1 MSRKKIVIVDDHKV
15 FSESLKMVLES
26 HEYHVT
32 NLVSADLA
40 LKYLKSEEFDVVITD
55 VEMPEIS
62 GFDFI
67 KNIKLIE
74 KELHKTPKYVILTSF
89 SKIKVFKQFY
99 NLGIDAYLSKNVSQ
113 LELINVLNK
122 VLNGEKY
129 FEKSI
134 YDAYINSDFIT
145 TKVEFTA
152 RELDVLQLILEE
164 KTTAEIA
171 DELNISPFTVEG
183 HRKNLMQKTNS
194 KNVVGLIKY
203 TLMNNLF

>member
-1 MSRKKIVIVDDHKV
+1 
-15 FSESLKMVLES
+15 MVLES
-26 HEYHVT
+26 HDFHVT

-74 KELHKTPKYVILTSF
+74 KELQKTPKYVILTSF

-134 YDAYINSDFIT
+134 YDAYVNSDFIT

-152 RELDVLQLILEE
+152 RELDVLQLILDE

-203 TLMNNLF
+203 TLMNNFF